1 MRKLLIASTA
11 LLTLVAAPLEALAQS
26 RTGLPVMEQGIDS
39 PQAARQ
45 FADAID
51 AAVAKDSS
59 GNASIAGGAGGFYKP
74 LHVWQ
79 FFARHHPDLGFTKT
93 NPGAEDFAR
102 MTQYIRT
109 LELTTIRES
118 GRYYNTRVVRTGNSY
133 RHDLDWQRDLPAGT
147 RVWTDRNT
155 GVAIFKA
162 NCANGLKRI
171 VREDPCVYLVFR
183 AENKDAFG
191 RVAALGEVTP
201 QEEAECPISYQG
213 PGTGADG
220 RTFDPNGYKPLVDC
234 PDHPCDWRQATS
246 FYRLPLHRQ
255 GSFRVSEGWWVI
267 RLPRRFAET
276 LDLRAIL
283 CLTDDNGQST
293 LMMGALPTLY
303 LDVGGGMKV
312 YTLYYNEA
320 SIPASFQAL
329 YRRENAESA
338 HWRWPQPR
346 VQYAGQ

>member
-1 MRKLLIASTA
+1 MRKFLIASTA
-11 LLTLVAAPLEALAQS
+11 LLTFVAAPLGAVAQS
-26 RTGLPVMEQGIDS
+26 RTGLPVMQ
-39 PQAARQ
+39 QR
-45 FADAID
+45 
-51 AAVAKDSS
+51 
-59 GNASIAGGAGGFYKP
+59 NASSKPAQSPSSKRRAIMRSKRLTTASLVLCLMPLTACGFNKP
-74 LHVWQ
+74 LHIWQ

-109 LELTTIRES
+109 LELETIRES

-171 VREDPCVYLVFR
+171 VREDPCVYLLFR

-220 RTFDPNGYKPLVDC
+220 RTFDPNGYKPLVDGKGVGAHSSSAVA
-234 PDHPCDWRQATS
+234 DALKGILRGG
-246 FYRLPLHRQ
+246 HR
-255 GSFRVSEGWWVI
+255 
-267 RLPRRFAET
+267 P
-276 LDLRAIL
+276 
-283 CLTDDNGQST
+283 
-293 LMMGALPTLY
+293 
-303 LDVGGGMKV
+303 
-312 YTLYYNEA
+312 
-320 SIPASFQAL
+320 
-329 YRRENAESA
+329 
-338 HWRWPQPR
+338 
-346 VQYAGQ
+346 